1 MTYFCVAI
9 VSAAAMISTCMA
21 ATPTPLALLTYEN
34 LCRASRVH
42 NQPASLN
49 IHSALPF
56 FLILPHIHATTVHK
70 IPNRN
75 LLLPLP
81 SLKTSGSMPRSYVW
95 RLSKSLVY
103 HVLDWTSSQTSCCIL
118 SPKSQ
123 RKPESHQLNS
133 SCWLLCPPTS
143 HSIRTQSTRTHWGMR

>member
-9 VSAAAMISTCMA
+9 VSAAVMISTCMA
-21 ATPTPLALLTYEN
+21 VTPTPLALLTYEN
-34 LCRASRVH
+34 LCRTSYVH

-56 FLILPHIHATTVHK
+56 LLILPHIHATTVHK

-81 SLKTSGSMPRSYVW
+81 SLKTSGSMPRSYVR
-95 RLSKSLVY
+95 RLSTSRAY
-103 HVLDWTSSQTSCCIL
+103 QVLDGTSSQTSCCVL

-133 SCWLLCPPTS
+133 ICRLLCPPTS
-143 HSIRTQSTRTHWGMR
+143 HSIRTQFSRTY